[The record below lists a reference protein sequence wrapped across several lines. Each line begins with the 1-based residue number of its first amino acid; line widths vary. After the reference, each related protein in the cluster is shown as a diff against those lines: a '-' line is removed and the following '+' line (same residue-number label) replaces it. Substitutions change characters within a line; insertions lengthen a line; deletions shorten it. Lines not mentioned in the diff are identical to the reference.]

1 MAYAT
6 TADLQNIG
14 LPPAFFTGDLAPNS
28 AQQQQFLDE
37 GAAHI
42 DSLIAVCSA
51 ITLPLVA
58 PFDSMLVRAN
68 VAIAVWN
75 MLAWRGYNPESP
87 TDISIRTRYD
97 DALKWLNLVATGRA
111 KLTGQITAPNPLGVQ
126 PDVVYNQS
134 RGLRNWSGY
143 SGSGGWR

>member
-14 LPPAFFTGDLAPNS
+14 LPPAFFTGDLSPS
-28 AQQQQFLDE
+28 PSQQQQFLDE

-42 DSLIAVCSA
+42 DSLIAVCPD
-51 ITLPLVA
+51 ITLPLAA
-58 PFDSMLVRAN
+58 PFDPMLVRAN

-87 TDISIRTRYD
+87 TDISIRTRYE
-97 DALKWLNLVATGRA
+97 DALKWVNLVATARA
-111 KLTGQITAPNPLGVQ
+111 KLTGQITKPQSLGLQ
-126 PDVVYNQS
+126 PDMVSNES
-134 RGLRNWSGY
+134 RGLRGWSGFV
-143 SGSGGWR
+143 GSGGWR